1 MSTMLSYHQTG
12 IIIPS
17 AGKHNMNKKNA
28 STTRGSALASSVM
41 DITRVL
47 DLYSVTRSH
56 LGWRRLTIFWGR
68 SRNPG
73 NPLKKNFFWYWNP
86 GLVDP
91 TTWEEL
97 LKLNEFFLC
106 MTNWFHWWNDFW
118 KWWNP
123 KLAIRYEI
131 ESQSHKIAGRPGF
144 RGYLIVK

>member
-17 AGKHNMNKKNA
+17 LENIIRKKKRLDYARFSFGILRDGYNEGF
-28 STTRGSALASSVM
+28 GS
-41 DITRVL
+41 IFC
-47 DLYSVTRSH
+47 YEVTPRMTAAYH
-56 LGWRRLTIFWGR
+56 FLGSESE
-68 SRNPG
+68 SRESPK
-73 NPLKKNFFWYWNP
+73 KKNFFWYWNP

-91 TTWEEL
+91 TTWEDL

-131 ESQSHKIAGRPGF
+131 QSQSHKIAGRPGF